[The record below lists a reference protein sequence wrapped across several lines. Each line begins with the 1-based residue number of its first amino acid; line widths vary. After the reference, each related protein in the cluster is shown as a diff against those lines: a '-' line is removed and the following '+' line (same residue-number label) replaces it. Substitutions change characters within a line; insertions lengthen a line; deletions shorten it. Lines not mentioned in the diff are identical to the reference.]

1 MARIILIIAG
11 IVLILLAYKWI
22 KTQPPNQRWK
32 YMAIAIGLVLLVL
45 VLAGKLPV
53 AALFAALLPLVQ
65 RILTIMAYLP
75 TMQRIWQS
83 LGGSKP
89 SAGQKS
95 QVETDYL
102 EMELD
107 HDSGELSGIVKT
119 GLFAGKSLAKLSLAE
134 LLQLH
139 EEYCQID
146 EDSRLLLENYIDRTH
161 GTDWRGASDHESST
175 GSGATSLLSLD
186 EAYAILGLEKGA
198 DKEEVISAHKR
209 LIQKLHP
216 DRGGSSYLTIRIN
229 QARDILLDALQS
241 THE

>member
-11 IVLILLAYKWI
+11 IVLILLLYKWI
-22 KTQPPNQRWK
+22 KTQPANQRWK
-32 YMAIAIGLVLLVL
+32 YMAIAIGVVLLGL

-53 AALFAALLPLVQ
+53 AALLAALLPLVQ

-75 TMQRIWQS
+75 TMQRAWQS
-83 LGGSKP
+83 LSGNKP

-95 QVETDYL
+95 QVETNYL

-119 GLFAGKSLAKLSLAE
+119 GLFAGKSLANLSLAE

-161 GTDWRGASDHESST
+161 GTEWRDTSEHQSST
-175 GSGATSLLSLD
+175 SSGSTGPLSLD
-186 EAYAILGLEKGA
+186 EAYAILGLQKDPTKA
-198 DKEEVISAHKR
+198 DVISAHKR

-229 QARDILLDALQS
+229 QARDIVLDALKNK
-241 THE
+241 T

>member
-1 MARIILIIAG
+1 M
-11 IVLILLAYKWI
+11 VLLSYKWI
-22 KTQPPNQRWK
+22 KTQPANQRWK
-32 YMAIAIGLVLLVL
+32 YLAIFIGVVLLGL

-75 TMQRIWQS
+75 TMQRVWQS
-83 LGGSKP
+83 LSGNKP

-119 GLFAGKSLAKLSLAE
+119 GLFAGKTLANLSLAE

-139 EEYCQID
+139 EEYCQTD
-146 EDSRLLLENYIDRTH
+146 EDSRLLLENFIDRKH
-161 GTDWRGASDHESST
+161 GTEWRNDYTYESST
-175 GSGATSLLSLD
+175 GSSTSGPLSLD
-186 EAYAILGLEKGA
+186 EAYAILGLEKNA
-198 DKEEVISAHKR
+198 SKEEVISAHKR

-216 DRGGSSYLTIRIN
+216 DRGGSSYLTTRIN
-229 QARDILLDALQS
+229 QARDLLLDALDTQS
-241 THE
+241 